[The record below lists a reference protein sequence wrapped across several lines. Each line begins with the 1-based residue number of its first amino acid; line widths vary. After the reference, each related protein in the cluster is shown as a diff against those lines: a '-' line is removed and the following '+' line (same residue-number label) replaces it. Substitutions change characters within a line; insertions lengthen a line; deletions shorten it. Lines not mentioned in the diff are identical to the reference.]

1 MTLQLIKL
9 FVLEIDGGLS
19 RRLESHK
26 RRRRAA
32 EAEAEAARLLELE
45 TKTEVGTRLSTVTR
59 TGTRL
64 IGGKIKEIWFSSS
77 SADIEGSAPETET
90 ESVA

>member
-19 RRLESHK
+19 RRLENHT

-32 EAEAEAARLLELE
+32 EAEASRLLELE

>member
-9 FVLEIDGGLS
+9 FVLEIDWGLS
-19 RRLESHK
+19 RKLESHTK
-26 RRRRAA
+26 RRRAA
-32 EAEAEAARLLELE
+32 EAEASRLLELE

>member
-19 RRLESHK
+19 RRLENHT

-32 EAEAEAARLLELE
+32 EAEASRLLELE

-77 SADIEGSAPETET
+77 SADIQGSAPETET

>member
-19 RRLESHK
+19 RRLENHT

-32 EAEAEAARLLELE
+32 EAEAAHLLELE